1 MNIKDIDLNIENYSI
16 KEMKT
21 LFRLGD
27 EYSGDDIQRNVD
39 KLFFTINK
47 SDDLSMAEKKKIC
60 HFFNSL
66 KVLLIR
72 HLNNNEG
79 MYNNYDSVQAIEAE
93 NKVIDGMH
101 KFDGNMG
108 NGNMGNS
115 NMGNGNMGNGNMGN
129 SNMGNGTGIISNK
142 SGYTTLDHSN
152 SVHDL
157 FRDKEQEKNTNDK
170 NDGLTEIHALKYIKD
185 NLNPI
190 KHETITKCITFDTRF
205 RDNYYSTKSTDFKC
219 NIPDRLT
226 NVISMQLGAFEF
238 PTSYFIINE
247 SLDNNFFNYQI
258 IDTGNVAVI
267 KSVTIPSGN
276 YSHTELLAQINDGI
290 ALNGDNINF
299 TVDITNLGSGT
310 GKTVIRNQNTNIVN
324 IYFDRNRKGNHDETP
339 LPLKFGWILGFRNN
353 EYIGNRDYASEG
365 MYDDHG
371 SRYIYL
377 AINDHNNNTFDTY
390 TSVFNSSILNKN
402 ILARI
407 SLKTPAFHILNETGM
422 HLVTEPRKY
431 LGPVNISTF
440 NVQILDEFG
449 RVLNINNMDY
459 SFCLIFECLY
469 K

>member
-1 MNIKDIDLNIENYSI
+1 MSIKDIDLDIENYSI
-16 KEMKT
+16 REIRT
-21 LFRLGD
+21 LFKLD
-27 EYSGDDIQRNVD
+27 NEHSIDDIQKNVD

-47 SDDLSMAEKKKIC
+47 SEDLSMAEKKKMC

-66 KVLLIR
+66 KVILIR

-79 MYNNYDSVQAIEAE
+79 MYNNYGNIEVIEPE
-93 NKVIDGMH
+93 NKVIDVGGSH
-101 KFDGNMG
+101 QYSDAREKGD
-108 NGNMGNS
+108 
-115 NMGNGNMGNGNMGN
+115 
-129 SNMGNGTGIISNK
+129 GTGLINNPEN
-142 SGYTTLDHSN
+142 YTTLNHSK
-152 SVHDL
+152 SVHEM
-157 FRDKEQEKNTNDK
+157 FRDKETERNSGENIG
-170 NDGLTEIHALKYIKD
+170 GLTETHALKYIKD

-190 KHETITKCITFDTRF
+190 KQQIVTKCITFDTRF
-205 RDNYYSTKSTDFKC
+205 RENYYATKSTDFKC

-226 NVISMQLGAFEF
+226 NVISMQLSAIEF

-258 IDTGNVAVI
+258 IDSGNVAEI
-267 KSVTIPSGN
+267 KTITVQSGN
-276 YSHTELLAQINDGI
+276 YSHTELISQINDAI
-290 ALNGDNINF
+290 AANDDNIVF
-299 TVDITNLGSGT
+299 DVDITNLGSGT
-310 GKTVIRNQNTNIVN
+310 GKTIIRNHNTKIIN
-324 IYFDRNRKGNHDETP
+324 IYFNRDRNGNYDETP

-353 EYIGNRDYASEG
+353 EYIGNKDYVSEG

-422 HLVTEPRKY
+422 QLVTEPRKY
-431 LGPVNISTF
+431 LGPVNISSF

-459 SFCLIFECLY
+459 SFCLNFECLY

>member
-1 MNIKDIDLNIENYSI
+1 MSIKDIDLDIENYSI
-16 KEMKT
+16 REIRS
-21 LFRLGD
+21 LFKLD
-27 EYSGDDIQRNVD
+27 DDYSSDDIQRNVD

-47 SDDLSMAEKKKIC
+47 SEDLSMAEKKKMC

-66 KVLLIR
+66 KVILIR

-79 MYNNYDSVQAIEAE
+79 MYNNYGNIEGIEPE
-93 NKVIDGMH
+93 NKVIDV
-101 KFDGNMG
+101 N
-108 NGNMGNS
+108 NS
-115 NMGNGNMGNGNMGN
+115 HQYSHGREKGD
-129 SNMGNGTGIISNK
+129 GTGLINNPEN
-142 SGYTTLDHSN
+142 YTTLNHSK
-152 SVHDL
+152 SVHDM
-157 FRDKEQEKNTNDK
+157 FRDKETERNGGENMG
-170 NDGLTEIHALKYIKD
+170 GLTEIHALKYIKD

-190 KHETITKCITFDTRF
+190 KQQIITKCITFDTRF
-205 RDNYYSTKSTDFKC
+205 RENYYATKSTDFKC
-219 NIPDRLT
+219 KIPDRLT
-226 NVISMQLGAFEF
+226 NVISMQLAAFEF

-258 IDTGNVAVI
+258 IDSGNVAEI
-267 KSVTIPSGN
+267 KTITVQSGN
-276 YSHTELLAQINDGI
+276 YSHTELIAQINDAI
-290 ALNGDNINF
+290 TNNGDNIVF
-299 TVDITNLGSGT
+299 EVDITNLGSGT
-310 GKTVIRNQNTNIVN
+310 GKTIIRNQNTNIIN
-324 IYFDRNRKGNHDETP
+324 IYFDRDRNGNNDETP

-353 EYIGNRDYASEG
+353 EYIGNKDYVSEG

-402 ILARI
+402 ILARV
-407 SLKTPAFHILNETGM
+407 SLKTPSFHILNETGM
-422 HLVTEPRKY
+422 QLVTEPRKY

-459 SFCLIFECLY
+459 SFCLNFECLY